1 MSEPAEDKTEVQQ
14 ELIEEPVDSEAVT
27 TDVPAQSV

>member
-27 TDVPAQSV
+27 DVPAQSV

>member
-14 ELIEEPVDSEAVT
+14 KLIEEPVDSEVVA
-27 TDVPAQSV
+27 DVPAQSV